1 MLKTIRILLT
11 VMLVTM
17 ATTVSAQTISGT
29 VKDSDGEAVIGA
41 SILEKGTS
49 NGTVTDI
56 NGNFTLKVSGKK
68 NLVISYV
75 GMETTEVNPAGKT
88 KVNVTLKNSGFDL
101 NDVVVIGYGAVKK
114 RDLTGAVSSVKAED
128 IVRTPTTNIME
139 AIQGQVA
146 GFDITRT
153 NGEVGAPM
161 NLTLRGNRSIYGNN
175 APLFIIDGMEGAFD
189 ELNPNDIESIEVLK
203 DASSTAIYGAAGANG
218 VVIVTTKNAKNN
230 KFEIKLDAYAGWNK
244 VTSFPEVRTGQEYID
259 FRREAMRASGNWSS
273 PADDATIFPAN
284 YQSLIDNN
292 QWVDWFKEGSQTGS
306 MQEYNLSTSYASDK
320 MNSFASLNY
329 SNTQGTLKGDALKRY
344 SLRTRMDFMPN
355 KIVKY
360 GLNLYAMY
368 GDNDKRNSRIW
379 NRMMCTPPLGVP
391 YNEDGTINYY
401 PIEGDGTYP
410 TPLTDMG
417 QGQYV
422 NNIKTISIAP
432 QAYFEVEPLKGLSYK
447 TVLGGYFRNQKHGVY
462 QGIHSWSGLQDGQST
477 AETPNQFTYN
487 YKWQNI
493 LSYLWDINDDH
504 HLTFTGVT
512 EWSKG
517 RMESSNAIGHGFDTD
532 DYAYHNLS
540 AGTGTPAV
548 ESAFVQTQMMS
559 YIIRAMYSYKSR
571 YLLTLS
577 NRWDGSSKLSSG
589 HKWDSFPAVAV
600 GWRLSEESFMK
611 ATKSWLDN
619 LKIRASYG
627 VTGNDGLGAYG
638 TLAYSQA
645 GMLGFQETGQPYSTY
660 STNISNLGLGW
671 EKSYSW
677 DIGLDATLLNNRID
691 VVFDWYRT
699 DTKDLLYQRGLPAA
713 TGGTVSGT
721 EFTTFSIWQNVG
733 KTRNTGI
740 EVAINSRNIL
750 NKNFQWSTSATFSTN
765 SEKVIATTS
774 VSPLQF
780 NDFYLI
786 EGQPIHTYYMYKY
799 LGIWK
804 QAECEQFEEGHKPT
818 PGTIHIE
825 DVNGDGKYTEDD
837 YQIVGNATPKWM
849 ASLSNFLTYKWFDL
863 SFQFIARW
871 NYTMRYGIT
880 GWYRND
886 GINPVPRVCDYY
898 TPENENARYPRPN
911 SGTSQDTYQ
920 GNSSI
925 NFFDGSYIK
934 LKNITFG
941 YTLPQSVLKAIK
953 IEKARLYFT
962 ASNPFIWTKCSYLK
976 NYDPEK
982 GGNDDDAPLSKQFV
996 FGINLTF

>member
-1 MLKTIRILLT
+1 MTT
-11 VMLVTM
+11 A
-17 ATTVSAQTISGT
+17 ATAQTISGT
-29 VKDSDGEAVIGA
+29 VKDGDGEPVIGA
-41 SILEKGTS
+41 TVVEKGTS
-49 NGTVTDI
+49 NGAITDL
-56 NGNFTLKVSGKK
+56 NGNFTLKATGKK
-68 NLVISYV
+68 HLVVSYV
-75 GMETTEVNPAGKT
+75 GMESQEVNPAGKS
-88 KVNVTLKNSGFDL
+88 KINVVLKNSSYSLD
-101 NDVVVIGYGAVKK
+101 DVVVIGYGAVKK
-114 RDLTGAVSSVKAED
+114 RDLTGAVASVKSED

-146 GFDITRT
+146 GFDITRS
-153 NGEVGAPM
+153 NGEVGAAM

-175 APLFIIDGMEGAFD
+175 APLFIIDGMEGSFD

-218 VVIVTTKNAKNN
+218 VVIVTTKSAKNG
-230 KFEIKLDAYAGWNK
+230 KFEINFDAYAGWNK
-244 VTSFPEVRTGQEYID
+244 VTSFPEVRTGEDYIA
-259 FRREAMRASGNWSS
+259 FRREAMRASGNWNSA
-273 PADDATIFPAN
+273 ADDASLFPAH
-284 YQSLIDNN
+284 YQTLIDNN
-292 QWVDWFKEGSQTGS
+292 NWVNWFEEGSQTGS
-306 MQEYNLSTSYASDK
+306 MQEYNLSTSYANDR
-320 MNSFASLNY
+320 MNAFASMNY
-329 SNTQGTLKGDALKRY
+329 SDTQGTLKGDALKRY
-344 SLRTRMDFMPN
+344 SLRTRLDFMPN
-355 KIVKY
+355 KVVKY

-368 GDNDKRNSRIW
+368 GDNDKRNSRVW
-379 NRMMCTPPLGVP
+379 NRMMCTPPLGIP
-391 YNEDGTINYY
+391 YTEDGSINYY

-422 NNIKTISIAP
+422 NNIKTLSIAP
-432 QAYFEVEPLKGLSYK
+432 QAYVEITPIKGLSVK
-447 TVLGGYFRNQKHGVY
+447 SVLGGYFRNRKQGIY

-477 AETPNQFTYN
+477 AETPNTFTYN

-493 LSYLWDINDDH
+493 ASYLWDINEDH

-517 RMESSNAIGHGFDTD
+517 RTEASNAIGHGFDSD

-540 AGTGTPAV
+540 AGTGTPSV
-548 ESAFVQTQMMS
+548 ESSYTQTQMMS

-600 GWRLSEESFMK
+600 AWRISDEPFMK
-611 ATKSWLDN
+611 SASSWLDN
-619 LKIRASYG
+619 LKLRVSYG

-645 GMLGFQETGQPYSTY
+645 GMLGFQETGMPYSTY

-677 DIGLDATLLNNRID
+677 DIGLDAAFLNNRID
-691 VVFDWYRT
+691 VAIDWYRT

-721 EFTTFSIWQNVG
+721 DFTTFSIWQNVG
-733 KTRNTGI
+733 KTRNTGL

-750 NKNFQWSTSATFSTN
+750 TKDFTWSTSLTFSTN
-765 SEKVIATTS
+765 SEKVIATTAEN
-774 VSPLQF
+774 PLQF
-780 NDFYLI
+780 GDYYLI
-786 EGQPIHTYYMYKY
+786 EGQPVHTYYKYKY

-804 QAECEQFEEGHKPT
+804 EAEATEAARYNLT

-825 DVNGDGKYTEDD
+825 DVNDDGKFTEDD
-837 YQIVGNATPKWM
+837 YQIIGNATPKWM
-849 ASLSNFLTYKWFDL
+849 ASLSNFFTYKWFDL
-863 SFQFIARW
+863 SFQLISRW
-871 NYTMRYGIT
+871 DYTMMYGIT

-886 GINPVPRVCDYY
+886 GINPTPTVCDYY
-898 TPENENARYPRPN
+898 TPENEDARYPRPN
-911 SGTSQDTYQ
+911 SGASQDTYQ

-925 NFFDGSYIK
+925 NYFDGSYIK
-934 LKNITFG
+934 LKNVTFG
-941 YTLPQSVLKAIK
+941 YTFPKSLLQK
-953 IEKARLYFT
+953 INISKARIYFT
-962 ASNPFIWTKCSYLK
+962 ASNPFVWTKSSYIK